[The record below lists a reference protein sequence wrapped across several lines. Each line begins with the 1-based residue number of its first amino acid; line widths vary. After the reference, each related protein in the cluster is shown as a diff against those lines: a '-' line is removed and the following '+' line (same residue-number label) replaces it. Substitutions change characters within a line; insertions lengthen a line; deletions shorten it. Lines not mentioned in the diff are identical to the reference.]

1 MKLLELIVLKKQD
14 FKVYGIS
21 AKVFFQGIE
30 DTVDLLMKE
39 NHIQFSTIIELGEL
53 SIELDL
59 IKTVCLNLLD
69 NACKAVGGNG
79 RISLKGHPVE
89 KGYQFIIEGNGCGME
104 TNELSKIKE
113 AFYTVD
119 KSRSRSVDGS
129 GLGLALCDQI
139 VKIHHGTIRFESVL
153 GQKMTVTIVLKG
165 VKKCKYRMKFLLAVT
180 LLIIIPLVPLTVSK
194 IQNNQLIGHLQVEKI
209 KNERLDVQTS
219 KLSVVEK
226 SRHFDRI

>member
-1 MKLLELIVLKKQD
+1 M
-14 FKVYGIS
+14 
-21 AKVFFQGIE
+21 
-30 DTVDLLMKE
+30 
-39 NHIQFSTIIELGEL
+39 
-53 SIELDL
+53 
-59 IKTVCLNLLD
+59 CLNLLD
-69 NACKAVGGNG
+69 NARKAVGGNA

-89 KGYQFIIEGNGCGME
+89 RGYQFIIEDNGCGME

-113 AFYTVD
+113 AFYMVD
-119 KSRSRSVDGS
+119 KSRSRSVDGF

-180 LLIIIPLVPLTVSK
+180 LLIIIPLVPLTTSK

-209 KNERLDVQTS
+209 KNERLDV
-219 KLSVVEK
+219 
-226 SRHFDRI
+226 